1 MIRNPKTGRMVKKDG
16 VVGKEVLKSAATTI
30 QKQFRGERNRKLV
43 NLMKAIKLNPKPK
56 TNTTYGQ
63 FKELMTMLR
72 IAKNEGNLN
81 SNNYRNAFRKNFES
95 VIETDIENTTENK
108 GSYDTDRNFYKALRA
123 KNVKAIAT
131 LWHEIYDKGNCRW

>member
-1 MIRNPKTGRMVKKDG
+1 
-16 VVGKEVLKSAATTI
+16 
-30 QKQFRGERNRKLV
+30 
-43 NLMKAIKLNPKPK
+43 MKAIKLNPKPK

-123 KNVKAIAT
+123 KNIKAIAT
-131 LWHEIYDKGNCRW
+131 LWHEIYDKGDCRW